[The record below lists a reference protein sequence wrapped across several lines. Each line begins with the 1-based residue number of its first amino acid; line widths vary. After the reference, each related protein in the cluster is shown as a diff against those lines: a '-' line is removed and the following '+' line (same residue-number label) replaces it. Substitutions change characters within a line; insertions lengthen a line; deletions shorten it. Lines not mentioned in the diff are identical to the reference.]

1 MKKLLLAGIALA
13 ALGNVSALAA
23 DLPVRR
29 AAPAPVPYV
38 FNWSGFYIGG
48 HVGGGWSDRCLTL
61 EGFGEVGCNDASGII
76 GGGQVGFNWQTGNNF
91 VFGIEFS
98 GSIADINGD
107 NTSGTLPGG
116 AYFSSSGKS
125 LLMLTGRVG
134 MSFDRALFYVTGGGA
149 WARNSV
155 DFYDGAVVATVDFDR
170 QGWTIGAGLEYAF
183 TPNWSIAAQYNYVDL
198 GDKDVYFP
206 NADLFGSISQ
216 ELHLLTVRLNYRF
229 GGGGPVVARN

>member
-1 MKKLLLAGIALA
+1 MKKFLLASIALT

-23 DLPVRR
+23 DLPRK
-29 AAPAPVPYV
+29 APVAPPPVAYIH
-38 FNWSGFYIGG
+38 NWSGFYIGG
-48 HVGGGWSDRCLTL
+48 HVGGGWSDRCLSV

-98 GSIADINGD
+98 GSIADLNGD

-116 AYFSSSGKS
+116 WYFSSSGKS
-125 LLMLTGRVG
+125 LLMLTGRLG

-155 DFYDGAVVATVDFDR
+155 DFYDGVVVASVDFDR
-170 QGWTIGAGLEYAF
+170 QGWTFGAGLEYAF
-183 TPNWSIAAQYNYVDL
+183 TPNWSMAAQYNYVDL

-206 NADLFGSISQ
+206 NPDLFGSISQ
-216 ELHLLTVRLNYRF
+216 ELHLVTLRLNYRF
-229 GGGGPVVARN
+229 GGTPVAARY